1 MIPGDDRQPATAA
14 PLPRVFVHDLM
25 NQLCTI
31 LGHAELVLDALP
43 PDSSASDDVRA
54 VRDACRKA
62 IELTDRWSEAPRSA

>member
-1 MIPGDDRQPATAA
+1 MLPGDDRQPAAAA

-31 LGHAELVLDALP
+31 LGHSELLLDALP
-43 PDSSASDDVRA
+43 PDAPMASDVRA

-62 IELTDRWSEAPRSA
+62 IDLTERWNEDPSSA

>member
-31 LGHAELVLDALP
+31 LGHADLLLDALP
-43 PDSSASDDVRA
+43 PDSPMTGDVRA

-62 IELTDRWSEAPRSA
+62 IELTDRSSEGPRSA